1 MALYY
6 ILDGTININT
16 QDYAGWS
23 ALHEACNKGYY
34 DIVRMLVKHG
44 ANVNLSSHDGT
55 RYVHYNYNYYT
66 INIVTIASYCITSM
80 VICNACANIVVYWLL
95 KCPI

>member
-6 ILDGTININT
+6 ILDGTIDINT

-23 ALHEACNKGYY
+23 ALHEACNKGCY

-55 RYVHYNYNYYT
+55 RYGCF
-66 INIVTIASYCITSM
+66 IAM
-80 VICNACANIVVYWLL
+80 L
-95 KCPI
+95 

>member
-6 ILDGTININT
+6 ILDGTIDINT

-44 ANVNLSSHDGT
+44 ANINLSSHDGT
-55 RYVHYNYNYYT
+55 R
-66 INIVTIASYCITSM
+66 
-80 VICNACANIVVYWLL
+80 
-95 KCPI
+95 